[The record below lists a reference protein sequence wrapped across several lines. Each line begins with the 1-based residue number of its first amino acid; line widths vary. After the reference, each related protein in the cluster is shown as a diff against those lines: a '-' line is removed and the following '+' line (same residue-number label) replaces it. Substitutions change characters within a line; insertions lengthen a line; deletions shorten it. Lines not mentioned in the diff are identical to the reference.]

1 MSVSRKHS
9 IASMTIK
16 PKGRPTKVNPR
27 KYRMNIYVTEEEES
41 QLSDIA
47 KKLFRSKS
55 SVVNEA
61 IRNYLNANK
70 ATTSDILHNSEII
83 IARQ

>member
-16 PKGRPTKVNPR
+16 PKGAPTKINPQNHR
-27 KYRMNIYVTEEEES
+27 INIYVTEEEES